1 MRYILESLKI
11 PILENYDMPI
21 IVVGSFILLI
31 LYIFS
36 IFYMEDRREEKRV
49 EANLLTLVISFCP
62 IVNTI
67 LAIYFM
73 HKNSDYKKSIEK
85 LFND

>member
-11 PILENYDMPI
+11 PILENYDMPV
-21 IVVGSFILLI
+21 IVVI

-36 IFYMEDRREEKRV
+36 VFYMEDRREEKRV

>member
-1 MRYILESLKI
+1 
-11 PILENYDMPI
+11 MPV

-49 EANLLTLVISFCP
+49 EANLLTRGISFCP

-67 LAIYFM
+67 LAI
-73 HKNSDYKKSIEK
+73 
-85 LFND
+85 

>member
-1 MRYILESLKI
+1 
-11 PILENYDMPI
+11 MPV
-21 IVVGSFILLI
+21 IVIGAFVLFI

-36 IFYMEDRREEKRV
+36 IFYMEDRRVEKRV
-49 EANLLTLVISFCP
+49 EANLLTLVIIYCP
-62 IVNTI
+62 IINTV
-67 LAIYFM
+67 LTIYFM

>member
-1 MRYILESLKI
+1 
-11 PILENYDMPI
+11 MPV

-36 IFYMEDRREEKRV
+36 IFYIEDRRVEKRV
-49 EANLLTLVISFCP
+49 EANLLTLVITYCP
-62 IVNTI
+62 IINTI

>member
-1 MRYILESLKI
+1 
-11 PILENYDMPI
+11 MPV
-21 IVVGSFILLI
+21 IVVI

-62 IVNTI
+62 IINTV
-67 LAIYFM
+67 LTIYFM
-73 HKNSDYKKSIEK
+73 NKNSDYKKSIEK

>member
-1 MRYILESLKI
+1 
-11 PILENYDMPI
+11 MPV
-21 IVVGSFILLI
+21 IVVGLFILFI

-36 IFYMEDRREEKRV
+36 IRYMEDRREGNRV
-49 EANLLTLVISFCP
+49 EVNLLTLVISFCP

-67 LAIYFM
+67 FAIYFM